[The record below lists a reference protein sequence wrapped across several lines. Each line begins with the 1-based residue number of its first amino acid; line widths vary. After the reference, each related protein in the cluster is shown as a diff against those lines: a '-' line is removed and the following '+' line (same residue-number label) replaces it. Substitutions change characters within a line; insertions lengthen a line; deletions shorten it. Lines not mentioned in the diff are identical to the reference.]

1 MYKHL
6 FLLLILFISA
16 CQDTKP
22 RAQGGD
28 NEIILVCSKQDKI
41 ELESILTTIFND
53 TLFTPQPEPH
63 FKVIWVEPERFNEI
77 KHYVNVIIVAIGEF
91 STNNGSR
98 LITNILIDE
107 QYHPTISRDNHL
119 LL

>member
-6 FLLLILFISA
+6 FLLIILFISA

-41 ELESILTTIFND
+41 ELESIN
-53 TLFTPQPEPH
+53 
-63 FKVIWVEPERFNEI
+63 
-77 KHYVNVIIVAIGEF
+77 
-91 STNNGSR
+91 
-98 LITNILIDE
+98 
-107 QYHPTISRDNHL
+107 
-119 LL
+119 